1 MNRKPIAL
9 AVFIGMAGIP
19 ILGARNWSVQSALAR
34 ALASNSELL
43 FAREQLRLQERI
55 QSLAILGVVPKLS
68 FTYTDTGRVT
78 YGGPDTYRSTLE
90 FQFSQLIYNRGAYWT
105 VKRQTDAR
113 RILAAENMLI
123 QESRAAAA
131 FLDLVISSLLNRR
144 RITIRAELIGSA
156 RSQLVIAAEE
166 FDLGSI
172 TELDLLEVE
181 IKVLEQELA
190 LEELKRTQAQ
200 LEFQINAA
208 LDLDPASEVRFDAEL
223 NADFTGLLEEL
234 DASLL
239 IPRALSNNPQMRQAR
254 FEVSAAADAVR
265 AARRIWLPQVTA
277 RASVQFSGTTFPLS
291 DPKIGLGLDL
301 AWNLPLIP
309 MKVSGDISRADRLSR
324 SRSAKITGQIPGS
337 PEALT
342 AGEQARLSALQAGTK
357 LTDQSS
363 ALTFS
368 IEQAVNEISSRRRS
382 LAVGRSRLALERRRV
397 EITMVSLE
405 LGQLTPLDAVKSQ
418 VRLANLEIDLI
429 ESVVQLFRSELEVL
443 RTIGTSDPAAGY
455 AAIIIGFHS

>member
-9 AVFIGMAGIP
+9 AIFIGMAGISM
-19 ILGARNWSVQSALAR
+19 LDARNWSVQSALAR

-43 FAREQLRLQERI
+43 FAREQLRLQERVR
-55 QSLAILGVVPKLS
+55 SFAILGAVPKLS
-68 FTYTDTGRVT
+68 FTYTDTGSVT

-90 FQFSQLIYNRGAYWT
+90 FKFSQLIYNRGAYWT
-105 VKRQTDAR
+105 AKRQTDAK

-131 FLDLVISSLLNRR
+131 FLDLLISSLVNRR
-144 RITIRAELIGSA
+144 RITIRAELIANA

-166 FDLGSI
+166 FDLGGI
-172 TELDLLEVE
+172 TELDLLNVE
-181 IKVLEQELA
+181 IQVIEQELA
-190 LEELKRTQAQ
+190 LEELKRTQNQ

-208 LDLDPASEVRFDAEL
+208 LDLAPGSEVRFNAEL
-223 NADFTGLLEEL
+223 NAEFTGLLEEL
-234 DASLL
+234 DASVL
-239 IPRALSNNPQMRQAR
+239 IAHALSNNPQMRQAR

-265 AARRIWLPQVTA
+265 AARHIWLPQVTA
-277 RASVQFSGTTFPLS
+277 RASVRFSGNTFPLS

-301 AWNLPLIP
+301 AWSLPLVSV
-309 MKVSGDISRADRLSR
+309 KVSGDIGRTDRLAR
-324 SRSAKITGQIPGS
+324 SRSAKITGTIPGGT
-337 PEALT
+337 EALT

-363 ALTFS
+363 ALTFR

-382 LAVGRSRLALERRRV
+382 LAVGRRRLTLERRRV

-405 LGQLTPLDAVKSQ
+405 LGRLTRLDAVKSQ
-418 VRLANLEIDLI
+418 IRLANLEIDLI

-443 RTIGTSDPAAGY
+443 RTIGASDPAAGY